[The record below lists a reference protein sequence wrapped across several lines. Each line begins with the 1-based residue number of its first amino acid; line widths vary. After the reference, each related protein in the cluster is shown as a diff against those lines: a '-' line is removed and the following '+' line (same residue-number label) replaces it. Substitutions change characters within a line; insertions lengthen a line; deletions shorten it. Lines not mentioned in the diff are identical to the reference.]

1 MQVFFILGGKELYI
15 YLMKSK
21 TLSFQLS
28 IFESLAELSKEE
40 QELINLALQAR
51 ENAYAP
57 YSHFK
62 VGAAVLL
69 ENEQVVIGSNQEN
82 ASYPSGLC
90 AERVA
95 VFQAGAKFPGVPI
108 LKIAIVASSENTT
121 TRKPAA
127 PCGNCR
133 QSIFEYENR
142 QENPIEL
149 LLMGEEGP
157 IYKCHSIQDILPL
170 AFGSDFL
177 R

>member
-1 MQVFFILGGKELYI
+1 
-15 YLMKSK
+15 MKSK

-28 IFESLAELSKEE
+28 IFETLAELPKED
-40 QELINLALQAR
+40 QELINLASQAM

-57 YSHFK
+57 YSNFK

-69 ENEQVVIGSNQEN
+69 ENKEVVIGSNQEN

-95 VFQAGAKFPGVPI
+95 VFQAGAKFPGVSI
-108 LKIAIVASSENTT
+108 LKIAIVASSDKTPTLE
-121 TRKPAA
+121 PAA

-142 QENPIEL
+142 QEKPIEL
-149 LLMGEEGP
+149 LLMGEKGP
-157 IYKCHSIQDILPL
+157 IYKCLSIKDILPL
-170 AFGSDFL
+170 AFGSDSL
-177 R
+177 G